1 MFYLLRLS
9 VLLVVTVPLAL
20 LTVVL
25 GAIDPHGKRVY
36 RINQFWTWL
45 ILRLGGVSLRVR
57 GLENIDAHEPY
68 IFMANHQ
75 SNVDIPVLIQSL
87 LRFQLRWIAKKE
99 LLRVPL
105 FGWAMRA
112 TKHITVDRADPL
124 DAMKSVERARERIAA
139 GISVVIFPEGTRSR
153 DGRLLP
159 FKKGGFLI
167 AAKTGA
173 KIVPVTIVGS
183 AALLPSGAWQLRAG
197 AVDVFVDQPI
207 ASEGYRAGQLKALSD
222 QVRQVIAARLQ
233 QPAAPES
240 GPSTATHPRLET
252 RIA

>member
-45 ILRLGGVSLRVR
+45 ILRLGGVSLRVQ

-87 LRFQLRWIAKKE
+87 LRFQLRW
-99 LLRVPL
+99 
-105 FGWAMRA
+105 MR
-112 TKHITVDRADPL
+112 
-124 DAMKSVERARERIAA
+124 
-139 GISVVIFPEGTRSR
+139 
-153 DGRLLP
+153 
-159 FKKGGFLI
+159 
-167 AAKTGA
+167 
-173 KIVPVTIVGS
+173 
-183 AALLPSGAWQLRAG
+183 
-197 AVDVFVDQPI
+197 
-207 ASEGYRAGQLKALSD
+207 
-222 QVRQVIAARLQ
+222 
-233 QPAAPES
+233 
-240 GPSTATHPRLET
+240 
-252 RIA
+252 